1 MVAVID
7 HQTGFTDGLLAYF
20 AKEFQQFLIVLITR
34 RIFVGLDTSI
44 KLQAQKLVN
53 QKVGLKTCYTT
64 PWKLIKHNKK
74 IKYLIYSNKRPTP
87 DWRPPRK
94 APILKAEKYIKRPA
108 SNKLTLSPTPSPKQK
123 STNSAKTLKIF
134 NVYSSLGL
142 QKIMSQFFRLW
153 SFRLW

>member
-44 KLQAQKLVN
+44 KPQAQKLVN

-64 PWKLIKHNKK
+64 PWKLIKDNKK
-74 IKYLIYSNKRPTP
+74 IKYRIYSNKRPTP

-108 SNKLTLSPTPSPKQK
+108 SNNPKLTLSPTPSPFHPPPPK
-123 STNSAKTLKIF
+123 KIEYVLLRDF
-134 NVYSSLGL
+134 PEAQARSLHAC
-142 QKIMSQFFRLW
+142 
-153 SFRLW
+153 